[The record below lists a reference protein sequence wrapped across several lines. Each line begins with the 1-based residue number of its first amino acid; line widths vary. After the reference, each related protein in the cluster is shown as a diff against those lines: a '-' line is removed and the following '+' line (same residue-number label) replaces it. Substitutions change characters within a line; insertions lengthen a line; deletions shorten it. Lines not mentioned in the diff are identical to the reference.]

1 MDEKKAVYEI
11 ILSIW
16 NLFKEYG
23 FKQLSDDE
31 WENLRQQADKL
42 EKESK
47 KQGKLLNRLFRDM
60 FAALQEYYKGKVRE
74 EQEIKGQMSISD
86 LTKDE
91 P

>member
-16 NLFKEYG
+16 SLFKEYG
-23 FKQLSDDE
+23 FKQLNDNE
-31 WENLRQQADKL
+31 WERLNQQADKL

-60 FAALQEYYKGKVRE
+60 FAALQEYYKGKARE
-74 EQEIKGQMSISD
+74 EQEITGQI
-86 LTKDE
+86 TKNLE
-91 P
+91 RC